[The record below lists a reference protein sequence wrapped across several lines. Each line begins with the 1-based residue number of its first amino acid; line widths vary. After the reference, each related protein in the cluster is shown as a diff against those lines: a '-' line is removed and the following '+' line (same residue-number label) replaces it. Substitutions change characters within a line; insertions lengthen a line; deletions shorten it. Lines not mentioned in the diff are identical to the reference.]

1 MFEKKI
7 AIYNNKHNLKKYQPP
22 KMNAT
27 LENPV
32 LAASVPT
39 PGKRKTAKIL
49 IVDDEP
55 PVRRFIEST
64 LRAVGYEQIIF
75 GTSGSAVPSL
85 AFNERPDLIIMDVM
99 MPGGNGLKALRILRH
114 AKDTA
119 AIPVIITSG
128 FNVRT
133 LEAESPERTEYVLAK
148 PFSAPQLLQQV
159 AAILDA

>member
-1 MFEKKI
+1 
-7 AIYNNKHNLKKYQPP
+7 
-22 KMNAT
+22 MNAT
-27 LENPV
+27 LENPD
-32 LAASVPT
+32 LAGSMPA

-85 AFNERPDLIIMDVM
+85 ACNERPDLIIMDVM
-99 MPGGNGLKALRILRH
+99 MPGGNGLKALRNLRH

-119 AIPVIITSG
+119 DIPVIITSG

-133 LEAESPERTEYVLAK
+133 LEAESPDRTGYVLAK
-148 PFSAPQLLQQV
+148 PFSASQLLQQV

>member
-1 MFEKKI
+1 
-7 AIYNNKHNLKKYQPP
+7 
-22 KMNAT
+22 MNAA
-27 LENPV
+27 LENPI
-32 LAASVPT
+32 LAESLTAPR
-39 PGKRKTAKIL
+39 KLKTAKIL

-64 LRAVGYEQIIF
+64 LRSVGYEQIIF

-85 AFNERPDLIIMDVM
+85 AINERPDLIIMDVM
-99 MPGGNGLKALRILRH
+99 MPGGNGLKALRTLRH

-119 AIPVIITSG
+119 GIPVIITSG

-133 LEAESPERTEYVLAK
+133 LEAESPDRAGYVLAK

-159 AAILDA
+159 AAILGA

>member
-1 MFEKKI
+1 
-7 AIYNNKHNLKKYQPP
+7 
-22 KMNAT
+22 MNAT
-27 LENPV
+27 LDTPV
-32 LAASVPT
+32 LAGSMPA

-64 LRAVGYEQIIF
+64 LRTVGYEQIIF

-99 MPGGNGLKALRILRH
+99 MPGGNGLKALRNLRH

-133 LEAESPERTEYVLAK
+133 LEAESPDRTGYILAK
-148 PFSAPQLLQQV
+148 PFSASQLLQQV